1 MTTKIIANLNEL
13 KSYIIKSSELNKDK
27 IKNIIDLYQQ
37 RKIINFKTAINIIKL
52 LLSTNKTIIN
62 SNKAI
67 NTYNRIINKYQNIT
81 PIYQIYNSQN
91 PLITVSRIGRTKF
104 KSDIQLKITYGSNLE
119 CVFKSCRSILI
130 KEINKLLL
138 YQDNVKFTLYAR
150 VLASYKKD
158 NTDVTLY
165 KKNHPVSKH
174 MVEIVTPLN
183 LDYCIDNQIKYLA
196 EECTNKLNYCT
207 IKIYKIIIYIFN
219 NSFNRS
225 LPYNLKSNLI
235 KKLPTEL
242 QNKILFYYLKHP
254 TANIIKHNLIK
265 INNEIIFIK
274 KLFCVNRIDN
284 TLSIINNNF
293 YRNYSIKDN

>member
-1 MTTKIIANLNEL
+1 MSTKIISNLNKL
-13 KSYIIKSSELNKDK
+13 KAYIVKSSELNKDK
-27 IKNIIDLYQQ
+27 IKNIINLYQE

-52 LLSTNKTIIN
+52 LLSTNRTIIN

-67 NTYNRIINKYQNIT
+67 NTYNYIINKYQNSI

-119 CVFKSCRSILI
+119 CVFKSCKSILI
-130 KEINKLLL
+130 KELNKLLL
-138 YQDNVKFTLYAR
+138 YQDDVKFTLYAR

-158 NTDVTLY
+158 NTDLILY
-165 KKNHPVSKH
+165 KKNYPVSKH
-174 MVEIVTPLN
+174 IVDVVTPLN
-183 LDYCIDNQIKYLA
+183 LNYCIDNQIKYLA
-196 EECTNKLNYCT
+196 EECINNLNYCI
-207 IKIYKIIIYIFN
+207 IKIYKIIVYIFN
-219 NSFNRS
+219 NSFNKS

-235 KKLPTEL
+235 KKLPIEL

-254 TANIIKHNLIK
+254 TANIIKNNLIK

-274 KLFCVNRIDN
+274 KLFCVNLLNNR
-284 TLSIINNNF
+284 LSTNNNKF
-293 YRNYSIKDN
+293 YRNYSIIDN